1 MPSTLAEFDS
11 GVRARLGRPAGI
23 DEVGRGPLAGPLVA
37 CCAVLP
43 PDASLP
49 GVDDSKL
56 VTPRERERLDV
67 LIRREC
73 SGLGLGV
80 VQPLEIDTLGMG
92 RCIRL
97 AFERAVADCEAS
109 ADVYLVDGDPVH
121 PLSFRAEFL
130 VRGDSRSLSIASAS
144 IVAKV
149 YRDGLMREA
158 DARWPGY
165 GFARNSGY
173 GTPEH
178 LRAIAELGPCPV
190 HRLSFGPLRSGDLF
204 GG

>member
-1 MPSTLAEFDS
+1 VPSRLAAFDS
-11 GVRARLGRPAGI
+11 EVRARLGRPAGI

-37 CCAVLP
+37 CCAVLH
-43 PDASLP
+43 PDAALP

-56 VTPRERERLDV
+56 IPPRERGRLDAM
-67 LIRREC
+67 IRREC
-73 SGLGLGV
+73 AGLGLGV

-97 AFERAVADCEAS
+97 AFERAVADCTAP
-109 ADVYLVDGDPVH
+109 ADVYLVDGEPVH
-121 PLSFRAEFL
+121 PLAFRAEFV

-149 YRDGLMREA
+149 YRDGLMCAA
-158 DARWPGY
+158 DDEWPGY

-178 LRAIAELGPCPV
+178 LRAIASLGPCPI
-190 HRLSFGPLRSGDLF
+190 HRLSFGPLRSRDLF
-204 GG
+204 GV